1 MYEQTNTMM
10 ETKALFQI
18 PQLLDGD
25 DFTSEDLAD
34 DMEGL
39 RLSFTRIKIPGGGH
53 LQFEIPSGNPDVPD
67 YAPYLEGV
75 ILYSHNSN
83 AYWPEGSEYDDDQ
96 PPLCQSFD
104 GKVGY
109 GEPGGTCADC
119 VLNQFG
125 SDGNNKGKACKNMR
139 MLYLL
144 RSGEYMPIQ
153 IALPPTSLTPYT
165 RFVNEAFLSRRRKVC
180 TGVVR
185 IGLKKA
191 VSGSHEYCVAT
202 FTKIADFAGED
213 LAHIRAYADGFVAQ
227 IKNICQR
234 NGVEEPNIFTEFGSF
249 TVGESGAVLYSIVNQ
264 KQQNDRENWY
274 MIDSSFITTLPD
286 TWGINQRYIMLAVN
300 NWDKEY
306 QRVLLGG
313 LTCDSEDFYNSECH
327 TSAIFLPKLEAGNT
341 QYIGFFHTGAYQ
353 ESLGGFGGIQHCLIP
368 APKHVIIDRDKSD
381 NEYYTRLFA
390 KEQSYRSMLRIL
402 GY

>member
-10 ETKALFQI
+10 ETKTSFQI

-213 LAHIRAYADGFVAQ
+213 LAHIRAYKRYNADVFTGVNCRTAAVFQFHSAALRRLNKVG
-227 IKNICQR
+227 CQR
-234 NGVEEPNIFTEFGSF
+234 YEG
-249 TVGESGAVLYSIVNQ
+249 
-264 KQQNDRENWY
+264 D
-274 MIDSSFITTLPD
+274 
-286 TWGINQRYIMLAVN
+286 
-300 NWDKEY
+300 
-306 QRVLLGG
+306 
-313 LTCDSEDFYNSECH
+313 
-327 TSAIFLPKLEAGNT
+327 
-341 QYIGFFHTGAYQ
+341 
-353 ESLGGFGGIQHCLIP
+353 
-368 APKHVIIDRDKSD
+368 
-381 NEYYTRLFA
+381 YTRLKQKHA
-390 KEQSYRSMLRIL
+390 ERRARRMA
-402 GY
+402 G

>member
-1 MYEQTNTMM
+1 MYEQNNTMM
-10 ETKALFQI
+10 ETKTTFQI

-25 DFTSEDLAD
+25 DLTSEHLAD

-144 RSGEYMPIQ
+144 RSGEYMPIRGQ
-153 IALPPTSLTPYT
+153 RDEQA
-165 RFVNEAFLSRRRKVC
+165 FV
-180 TGVVR
+180 
-185 IGLKKA
+185 
-191 VSGSHEYCVAT
+191 
-202 FTKIADFAGED
+202 
-213 LAHIRAYADGFVAQ
+213 
-227 IKNICQR
+227 
-234 NGVEEPNIFTEFGSF
+234 
-249 TVGESGAVLYSIVNQ
+249 
-264 KQQNDRENWY
+264 
-274 MIDSSFITTLPD
+274 
-286 TWGINQRYIMLAVN
+286 
-300 NWDKEY
+300 
-306 QRVLLGG
+306 QRVVHPAADHCHQLIGEQQMLIRDLFQKFHQLLLHGR
-313 LTCDSEDFYNSECH
+313 
-327 TSAIFLPKLEAGNT
+327 AG
-341 QYIGFFHTGAYQ
+341 HAVAA
-353 ESLGGFGGIQHCLIP
+353 LHGFGLDFIARLSAKAQP
-368 APKHVIIDRDKSD
+368 APGDDQLTARGVHHAQDVVVDRFF
-381 NEYYTRLFA
+381 NG
-390 KEQSYRSMLRIL
+390 IL
-402 GY
+402 HCFSSSGWKRQ